1 MLSFILQDSIMDI
14 KSIRVSNYQKEKDDR
29 VGKGIFILGA
39 AGGVLEVMGR
49 IWRGKWRIFEGLFDY
64 K

>member
-29 VGKGIFILGA
+29 VGKGIFIWGA
-39 AGGVLEVMGR
+39 AGGVLFSIGKDMEREMAN
-49 IWRGKWRIFEGLFDY
+49 IRGIV
-64 K
+64 